1 MDPKGSWWLAVGAVV
16 ILAVA
21 GVVIYSAKKGSGN
34 AGTRP
39 TPSPQI
45 AQQLATDKQPQVSLQ
60 FSSDAHYVTVDISNL
75 YANQLEYNLIYDATI
90 KNSKLNTGVN
100 AAADVTGKSTY
111 SQKQLLGSESSGKF
125 TYHENIANAHM
136 ELTLRDAQG
145 RSIFTATYPFVVKAG
160 SSVQLSASQ

>member
-1 MDPKGSWWLAVGAVV
+1 MILVIAGA
-16 ILAVA
+16 
-21 GVVIYSAKKGSGN
+21 VIYSSHKGSRGLT
-34 AGTRP
+34 ARP
-39 TPSPQI
+39 TPSPQTV
-45 AQQLATDKQPQVSLQ
+45 QQLPADKQPQVSLQ

-136 ELTLRDAQG
+136 ELTLRGAQG
-145 RSIFTATYPFVVKAG
+145 RSIFTATYPFAVKPG
-160 SSVQLSASQ
+160 SSISLTALQ